1 MQSLWSLALL
11 AALPGGTAL
20 AQPSMGEQIAAAAD
34 IGASVQAVGA
44 DSLTS
49 ITASYPGG
57 VTGLPDQSYQTL
69 PGYRPMKLDL
79 FLPPQS
85 FAGPRPLVVYVHGGG
100 WMAGGPRRSA
110 AYTDWP
116 RVLAS
121 LAAKGYVVASV
132 GYRFARE
139 APFPA
144 AAQDVK
150 AALRWLRANAGT
162 YRIDPVRGAIWGQ
175 SAGGHLAS
183 LVGLSCG
190 AAALEPEG
198 RIVPKAGNVE
208 TTASTVEGAD
218 TASDCVQAVV
228 SWFGI
233 YDFQTLLAAR
243 GNADSAAQAFL
254 ACDGKDCAPDRV
266 KAASPVSYIDRK
278 DPPVL
283 LMHGDRDETVP
294 LSQHR
299 EMTAA
304 LKAGGVSVREKILP
318 GVGHSWVGATAEAT
332 QAASR
337 EALRETI
344 DFIEARIGDGGAR

>member
-1 MQSLWSLALL
+1 MRSLAIM
-11 AALPGGTAL
+11 AIFATAMGTPAL
-20 AQPSMGEQIAAAAD
+20 ARQSIGQDIADSAE

-49 ITASYPGG
+49 LSAAYPGG
-57 VTGLPDQSYQTL
+57 VTGLPEQTYQTL

-85 FAGPRPLVVYVHGGG
+85 FAGPRPLIVYVHGGG

-110 AYTDWP
+110 AYADWP
-116 RVLAS
+116 RLLAS
-121 LAAKGYVVASV
+121 LAARGYVVASV
-132 GYRFARE
+132 GYRFSRE

-150 AALRWLRANAGT
+150 AALRWLRANAQT
-162 YRIDPVRGAIWGQ
+162 YRIDPARGAIWGQ

-190 AAALEPEG
+190 AAALAPEG
-198 RIVPKAGNVE
+198 RTVPAAANVE

-218 TASDCVQAVV
+218 QASDCVQAVV

-243 GNADSAAQAFL
+243 GGADMAARLLL
-254 ACDGKDCAPDRV
+254 ACEDGDCAADRM
-266 KAASPVSYIDRK
+266 KAASPIQYIDRS

-294 LSQHR
+294 LSQHH
-299 EMTAA
+299 EMVAA
-304 LKAGGVSVREKILP
+304 LRASGVDLTESVIG
-318 GVGHSWVGATAEAT
+318 GVGHSWIGTTPEAT

-337 EALRETI
+337 QALRETI
-344 DFIEARIGDGGAR
+344 DFIDARIGDRAGK